1 MIPPWGIF
9 IQDHLLPPEY
19 VHTMRDHMLDKC
31 PVSSPAEVAKTLRED
46 LGAGPEEL
54 FRSFEEAPIASAS
67 LAQVMECCSG
77 ELLPCLS
84 SQRAPCLKY
93 HTLCAC
99 MALWH

>member
-1 MIPPWGIF
+1 ML

-54 FRSFEEAPIASAS
+54 FHSFEETPIASAS
-67 LAQVMECCSG
+67 LAQVLECW
-77 ELLPCLS
+77 LLPRLRS
-84 SQRAPCLKY
+84 GRA
-93 HTLCAC
+93 
-99 MALWH
+99 